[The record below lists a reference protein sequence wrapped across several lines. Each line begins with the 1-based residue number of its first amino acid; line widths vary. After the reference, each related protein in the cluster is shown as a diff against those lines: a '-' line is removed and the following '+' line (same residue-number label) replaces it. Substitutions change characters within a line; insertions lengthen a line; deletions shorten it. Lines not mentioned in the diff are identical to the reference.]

1 MSAEI
6 VSLRQARKRKAR
18 GEKEA
23 RAAQNRIVFGQPP
36 AERRHREAN
45 KQMHEKKLEEH
56 RRVVRTTPPADE
68 P

>member
-6 VSLRQARKRKAR
+6 VSLRRARKSKAR

-23 RAAQNRIVFGQPP
+23 RAARNRMVFGQPL
-36 AERRHREAN
+36 AERRLRETN

-56 RRVVRTTPPADE
+56 RRAARITPPADK